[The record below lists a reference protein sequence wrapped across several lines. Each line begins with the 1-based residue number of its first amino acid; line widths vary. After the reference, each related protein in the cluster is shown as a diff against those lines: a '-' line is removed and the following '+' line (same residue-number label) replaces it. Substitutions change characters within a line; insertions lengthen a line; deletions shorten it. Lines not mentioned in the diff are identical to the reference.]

1 MKKLVKAEYIGIDHH
16 KCIVVD
22 SEEHLYETTNNTITH
37 NSPMTSYCVCLCSY
51 SLGKAWDLLGTPFEQ
66 FLEQS
71 PVFEKVAHRD
81 DVVNADKVDPACDK
95 ILYTTAGRGSARML
109 FRNNLQMKMMSTE
122 GHLLGNAQPMYSKIM
137 KADGSYTTMG
147 EIKVGDKIASPTE
160 GETEVIGIFPQGK
173 RDIFEIELEDGRKV
187 RSSDNHLWK
196 VAIDRNKEGRWNW
209 QIVNTLQLIDW
220 LKEGKDVEIYG
231 EDNAPECVIPTT
243 KKSS

>member
-22 SEEHLYETTNNTITH
+22 SEEHLYETANSTITH

-71 PVFEKVAHRD
+71 PIFEKVAHRD
-81 DVVNADKVDPACDK
+81 DVVNADKIDPACDK

-147 EIKVGDKIASPTE
+147 EIKIGDKIASPTD

-196 VAIDRNKEGRWNW
+196 VAIDKNKAGEWNW
-209 QIVNTLQLIDW
+209 QVVNTLQLIDW

-231 EDNAPECVIPTT
+231 DDNAPECVIPTT

>member
-1 MKKLVKAEYIGIDHH
+1 MTKLKSYKFIAKEQH
-16 KCIVVD
+16 KCIVVSD
-22 SEEHLYETTNNTITH
+22 PSHLYRTTDNIVTH

-71 PVFEKVAHRD
+71 PIFEKVGHRD
-81 DVVNADKVDPACDK
+81 DVVNADKLDPNCDK
-95 ILYTTAGRGSARML
+95 ILYSTAARGSARML

-137 KADGSYTTMG
+137 KADGSYCEMKD
-147 EIKVGDKIASPTE
+147 IQLGDKIKSPTE
-160 GETEVIGIFPQGK
+160 GETEVVGIFPQGK

-196 VAIDRNKEGRWNW
+196 VAIDKNDKGSWNW
-209 QIVNTLQLIDW
+209 CVVNTLQLIEW
-220 LKEGKDVEIYG
+220 LKQGIDIEIYD
-231 EDNAPECVIPTT
+231 ESNAPEVRL
-243 KKSS
+243 